1 MALEYFLASLPALS
15 FGAQPPLDLDALF
28 AAADGKV
35 PADAIECARS
45 LTAGG
50 IGDDGAFAAAW
61 RDSETQLRNAVALA
75 RAERLGKD
83 PADAR
88 KWLRRH
94 SGWSV
99 ELETGVT
106 AAFAQPD
113 PLARHLALQRL
124 RWDRAGALAGLSPF
138 SVEAFLAYA
147 LRLSILVELAAGA
160 DADAGLRKLNAA
172 AGRA

>member
-1 MALEYFLASLPALS
+1 MAKISKLEMAASLASRNDITLERMAVGNVRVEACL
-15 FGAQPPLDLDALF
+15 A
-28 AAADGKV
+28 
-35 PADAIECARS
+35 
-45 LTAGG
+45 
-50 IGDDGAFAAAW
+50 DDGAFAAAW